1 MSINGIGNYQLSA
14 NSLYTAQS
22 ATPVDTTGD
31 ADRSRVSAPTATAG
45 RTGLFSSAI
54 SQTLFQIG
62 VTPAAANVATG
73 AAPTNT
79 QQQAV
84 NSFVQNLFGALQTL
98 GLQPSGNAGAKNS
111 GSSKKDAKS
120 TDQTQAIDSNDSAQ
134 TTTPS
139 DAAVL
144 PSGST
149 LENRLQSLI
158 QQLGSSASSNNT
170 GQDNLSAL
178 QQSFQS
184 LLKSQGADNNK
195 VSLGSFL
202 QTLSQNLQDIPPSGS
217 LISTSA

>member
-14 NSLYTAQS
+14 NSLYSAQS
-22 ATPVDTTGD
+22 ASPVDTTGD

-45 RTGLFSSAI
+45 RSGLFSSAI

-73 AAPTNT
+73 AAPTNA

-98 GLQPSGNAGAKNS
+98 APQPNGNTGAKNF
-111 GSSKKDAKS
+111 SSTKKDARS
-120 TDQTQAIDSNDSAQ
+120 VDQTQATDS
-134 TTTPS
+134 S
-139 DAAVL
+139 DAAQSASAADTAVL

-158 QQLGSSASSNNT
+158 QQLGSGTTSDNA
-170 GQDNLSAL
+170 GQENLSAL

-184 LLKSQGADNNK
+184 LLKSQGGDSSK

-202 QTLSQNLQDIPPSGS
+202 QTLSQNLQDVPPSGS